1 MSKGKEDKN
10 WSGVAHVRIRLD
22 ILHSPAWRTLSF
34 TARALFMDM
43 RASLRSTNNGDI
55 NAALGTLT
63 HKGWTSRTTI
73 LKAVGELMALG
84 FIAKTRQ
91 GMGGPTNGSCS
102 LFRFTDVPTYEQA
115 KLGVAASK
123 ATFDYLAFES
133 VADAERALQE
143 WAANEA
149 KPKGRKTK

>member
-1 MSKGKEDKN
+1 MAKEDKN

-43 RASLRSTNNGDI
+43 RSSLRSTNNGDI
-55 NAALGTLT
+55 NAALGTLS

-73 LKAVGELMALG
+73 LKAVAELTALG

-91 GMGGPTNGSCS
+91 GVGGPTTGSCS
-102 LFRFTDVPTYEQA
+102 LFRFTDVPTFEHPR
-115 KLGVAASK
+115 LGVRACK
-123 ATFDYLAFES
+123 ATFEYLVFKTLDE
-133 VADAERALQE
+133 AEQALRDL
-143 WAANEA
+143 AASEA
-149 KPKGRKTK
+149 KAKASKTK

>member
-1 MSKGKEDKN
+1 MAKEDKN

-55 NAALGTLT
+55 NAALGTLS

-73 LKAVGELMALG
+73 LKAVAELTALG

-91 GMGGPTNGSCS
+91 GVGGPTTGSCS
-102 LFRFTDVPTYEQA
+102 LFRFTDVPTFEQPR
-115 KLGVAASK
+115 LGVSACK
-123 ATFDYLAFES
+123 ATFEYLVFKTLDE
-133 VADAERALQE
+133 AEQALRDL
-143 WAANEA
+143 AASEA
-149 KPKGRKTK
+149 KAKASKTK

>member
-1 MSKGKEDKN
+1 MAKEDKN

-43 RASLRSTNNGDI
+43 RSSLRSTNNGDI
-55 NAALGTLT
+55 NAALGTLS

-73 LKAVGELMALG
+73 LKAAGELMALG
-84 FIAKTRQ
+84 LIAKTRQ

-102 LFRFTDVPTYEQA
+102 LFRFTDVPAFEQP
-115 KLGVAASK
+115 KLGVSASK
-123 ATFDYLAFES
+123 ATFDYLAFKTT
-133 VADAERALQE
+133 AEAEQALRD
-143 WAANEA
+143 WAQTEA
-149 KPKGRKTK
+149 KSKAAKTK